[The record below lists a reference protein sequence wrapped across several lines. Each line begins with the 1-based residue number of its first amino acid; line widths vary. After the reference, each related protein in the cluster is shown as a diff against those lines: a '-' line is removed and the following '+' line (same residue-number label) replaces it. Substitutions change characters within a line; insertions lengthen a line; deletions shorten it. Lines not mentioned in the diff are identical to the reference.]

1 MHESFENIIDALAEC
16 GRYVGESILPA
27 ALTSQLY
34 ERAVALS
41 ATAQMQSARIGR
53 ETQATLV
60 TAIRSDQTRWLDEA
74 PSDPAEREARRRV
87 DALQA
92 TLNRELFVGA
102 RTAELHFAHYA
113 PGAFYKTHRDR
124 FGDHD
129 ARVVSLVFYLNPE
142 WQPGQ
147 GGELVLYDDLADPA
161 VAAVAEGANTEL
173 ARVLP
178 LAGTMVAFRSERFP
192 HEVLP
197 ATKDRYSLTGWLR
210 RDG

>member
-1 MHESFENIIDALAEC
+1 MHESFENIIDAMAER
-16 GRYVGESILPA
+16 GLYVGESILPA

-53 ETQATLV
+53 ETQAALV

-74 PSDPAEREARRRV
+74 PADPAEREARMRV

-92 TLNRELFVGA
+92 TLNRELFLGA

-113 PGAFYKTHRDR
+113 PGALYKTHRDR

-142 WQPGQ
+142 WQPRQ

-197 ATKDRYSLTGWLR
+197 ASKDRYSLTGWLR